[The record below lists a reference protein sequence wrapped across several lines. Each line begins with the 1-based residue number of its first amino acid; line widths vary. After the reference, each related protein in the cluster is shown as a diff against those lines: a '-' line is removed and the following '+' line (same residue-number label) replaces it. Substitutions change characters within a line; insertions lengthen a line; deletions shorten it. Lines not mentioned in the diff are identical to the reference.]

1 MDLKGSSF
9 ESMSAVLKKIGELIN
24 PFGRN
29 VTTHAIILSAKQR
42 FNTVLVQFWYV
53 QMTFLVYT
61 CVFIQIFFPS
71 FSV

>member
-29 VTTHAIILSAKQR
+29 VTTPATILSAKQR
-42 FNTVLVQFWYV
+42 FYCERHSAGSVLVR
-53 QMTFLVYT
+53 TND
-61 CVFIQIFFPS
+61 VFGVHMRIHTNIFS
-71 FSV
+71 